1 MLTVVAG
8 NALAA
13 VLPASRAVVSWTT
26 SAPAATI
33 ELVVHTIDG
42 RASRP
47 LPYAVFEPGA
57 RTSLDGFDG
66 VARIATDVV
75 TASADIVAI
84 GVRANVALERIAVT
98 VPAHETLRAASVPF
112 AGECDVPE
120 RSQYDHAHPAERGWC
135 LPASMAMLLAAH
147 GVAQPVAAVADE
159 LHDRA
164 DRGTGNWAFAAAYAG
179 RCGRFG
185 AAAYLRDL
193 GTVDALLAAGLPPA
207 LSIAWSAGAL
217 PGAPLP
223 ASDGHFVV
231 VRGRTP
237 DGDVIVNDPAQPHV
251 RHVYAAAEFER
262 AWLGHGGVALL
273 VAPVARIDDLVTAA
287 NA

>member
-1 MLTVVAG
+1 VLTVVAG
-8 NALAA
+8 DALAA
-13 VLPASRAVVSWTT
+13 VLPAPRAVVSWTT
-26 SAPAATI
+26 PAPAATI
-33 ELVVHTIDG
+33 ELIVHTLDG

-57 RTSLDGFDG
+57 RTSLDGFDA

-98 VPAHETLRAASVPF
+98 VPAHETLRAVRAPF

-120 RSQYDHAHPAERGWC
+120 RSQYDPAHPAERGWC
-135 LPASMAMLLAAH
+135 LPAAMAMLLAAH
-147 GVAQPVAAVADE
+147 GVTRSVAVVADE

-164 DRGTGNWAFAAAYAG
+164 YRGTGNWAFAAAYAG

-185 AAAYLRDL
+185 AAAYLRDF

-217 PGAPLP
+217 PGAPLL

-231 VRGRTP
+231 VRGRTAS
-237 DGDVIVNDPAQPHV
+237 GDVIVNDPAHPDV
-251 RHVYAAAEFER
+251 RHVYPAAEFER

-273 VAPVARIDDLVTAA
+273 VAPVGRIDDLVSAA